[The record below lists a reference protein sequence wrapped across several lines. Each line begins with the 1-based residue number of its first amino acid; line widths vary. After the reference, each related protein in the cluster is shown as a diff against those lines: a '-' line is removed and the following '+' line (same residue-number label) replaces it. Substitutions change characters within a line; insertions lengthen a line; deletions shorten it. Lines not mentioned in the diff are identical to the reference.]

1 MELYMDGFMSSKKVR
16 INTRNLRR
24 KRHLTQQQV
33 ARKARLSKTTIS
45 NLESG
50 KQVKIELDTIGKL
63 CEALD
68 CTPNDIFEVAYGMEE
83 NIVRRQKKAL
93 SRFIGTLEFDKK
105 FDPKELDADLAKKIK
120 K

>member
-1 MELYMDGFMSSKKVR
+1 MQM
-16 INTRNLRR
+16 
-24 KRHLTQQQV
+24 

-68 CTPNDIFEVAYGMEE
+68 CTPNDLFELEYGGEE
-83 NIVRRQKKAL
+83 NVVKKQKKAL
-93 SRFIGTLEFDKK
+93 EHFVGSLDYDKK
-105 FDPKELDADLAKKIK
+105 FDPNELDMDLAKKIK

>member
-1 MELYMDGFMSSKKVR
+1 M
-16 INTRNLRR
+16 
-24 KRHLTQQQV
+24 

-68 CTPNDIFEVAYGMEE
+68 CTPNDLFEFDREGEE
-83 NIVRRQKKAL
+83 SIVKKQKKAL
-93 SRFIGTLEFDKK
+93 ESFIGSLTYDKK
-105 FDPKELDADLAKKIK
+105 FDPNDLDIDLAKKIK

>member
-1 MELYMDGFMSSKKVR
+1 MAHNKVR
-16 INTRNLRR
+16 LKTRSLRR
-24 KRHLTQQQV
+24 KRRLTQMQV
-33 ARKARLSKTTIS
+33 ARKAHLSKTTIS

-68 CTPNDIFEVAYGMEE
+68 CMPNDLFELE
-83 NIVRRQKKAL
+83 NDVDTNIAKKQKKAIE
-93 SRFIGTLEFDKK
+93 SFIGSLEYDKK
-105 FDPKELDADLAKKIK
+105 FDPKELDIDLAKKIK

>member
-1 MELYMDGFMSSKKVR
+1 MASRKVR

-63 CEALD
+63 CEALE
-68 CTPNDIFEVAYGMEE
+68 CTPNDIFEFESNIEE
-83 NIVRRQKKAL
+83 NLIRRQKKAL
-93 SRFIGTLEFDKK
+93 DPFIGSLEYDKK
-105 FDPKELDADLAKKIK
+105 FSPNDLDEDLAEKIK
-120 K
+120 Q